1 MHWFESEVSELI
13 ILANKYTEHR
23 AKQND
28 EPVIVERKLDAQRG
42 DFVAALNTVVTNIAL
57 HSGISSCL
65 ISFDGLVMAKAGNE
79 KSDFDALAAVTQEY
93 ISSAEKGAQILT
105 LGGVQQMVVIGS
117 EHKIAVV
124 TIGEMALSVLSP
136 RSTHLAASLSESHNN
151 ELL

>member
-1 MHWFESEVSELI
+1 MHWFETEISELI

-23 AKQND
+23 AKQNN
-28 EPVIVERKLDAQRG
+28 EPVVIERKLDTHRG
-42 DFVAALNTVVTNIAL
+42 DFVAALNKVVSNIAL

-65 ISFDGLVMAKAGNE
+65 ISFDGLVMAMAGKE

-93 ISSAEKGAQILT
+93 VDSAKKGAKILT
-105 LGGVQQMVVIGS
+105 LGDVQQMVVIGN

-136 RSTHLAASLSESHNN
+136 RSTHLSVSLSE
-151 ELL
+151 EP